1 MNLKIGAAIKDLR
14 TRRGVTQ
21 EQLSVF
27 LGVTPQ
33 AVSRWE
39 AGNGYPDIELLPA
52 IAGFFSVS
60 TDALL
65 GLDVNEREARRRE
78 ILLAIQEQSETGGDN
93 AETLQAARRYAAE
106 FPADE
111 RIRMNVADVLCRLH
125 MWEDRPDMDALEEAE
140 KLYLTLADTTRD
152 DAFRCEVLESLAG
165 LYAVGLRDPFRLER
179 TLRRLPTMKYSRES
193 VASSL
198 SRYGKNDPAP
208 AQAYIEMLTASLGSA
223 LEQYIVRTLPNDP
236 PHWDEKV
243 RMLEGVLALY
253 RFIFGDEPVYYNANV
268 ACLYRIIATYRVAQG
283 RHDDALDSLERM
295 CAHLQADSRVKAGDK
310 FTSPFVSE
318 MACPEQVQPF
328 DPFHAHIVHNNAW
341 YVLHNKLPQA
351 RYDPIRETPRFG
363 KIVEALTAVA
373 K

>member
-1 MNLKIGAAIKDLR
+1 M
-14 TRRGVTQ
+14 
-21 EQLSVF
+21 
-27 LGVTPQ
+27 
-33 AVSRWE
+33 
-39 AGNGYPDIELLPA
+39 
-52 IAGFFSVS
+52 
-60 TDALL
+60 TD
-65 GLDVNEREARRRE
+65 
-78 ILLAIQEQSETGGDN
+78 
-93 AETLQAARRYAAE
+93 
-106 FPADE
+106 
-111 RIRMNVADVLCRLH
+111 
-125 MWEDRPDMDALEEAE
+125 
-140 KLYLTLADTTRD
+140 
-152 DAFRCEVLESLAG
+152 
-165 LYAVGLRDPFRLER
+165 
-179 TLRRLPTMKYSRES
+179 SRES

-223 LEQYIVRTLPNDP
+223 LEQYIVQTLPNDP

-328 DPFHAHIVHNNAW
+328 GPFHAHIVHNNAW

-363 KIVEALTAVA
+363 KIVEALAAVA